1 MKHPLLVATTLLCLL
16 AVPAGA
22 ARFEADASF
31 TLPAEET
38 EVNDIYFCGSALRID
53 GSVEGSVLA
62 GCQTATIAGPV
73 AHNIYLGC
81 QTADLSAP
89 VGGDILAG
97 CMNLTISD
105 SVAGT
110 VRVGASSVSI
120 SGRVA
125 RDLLAGCG
133 TLTIERD
140 GVVVGDVVT
149 GTGTLNIAGT
159 VHGDVRVA
167 GGNVVVSGTVDGDL
181 VAEVDEQIV
190 LTEDARIFG
199 SLRYTAKKELD
210 LGNPDAVFGDVEF
223 TQRTHDEIEEIKSFR
238 PRPGR
243 LFAGFIL
250 PFALLSVLGA
260 LAVGFLLIAIWKH
273 ALLRALEGCTARFG
287 RTVGFGAILLL
298 ATPTAATVA
307 LFTIVGIPSAL
318 ITGVVYLLFL
328 YLSKIL
334 AGMFLGRWLFRL
346 FGGRSASIWLFAP
359 VGIILVYAF
368 CAIPVIGWLV
378 WLFTALIGFGILAEL
393 VAHSRRT

>member
-1 MKHPLLVATTLLCLL
+1 MKHHLLTATILLCLL
-16 AVPAGA
+16 ALPAGA
-22 ARFEADASF
+22 ARFEADAGF
-31 TLPAEET
+31 TLPAGEIET
-38 EVNDIYFCGSALRID
+38 GDIYFGGSALRID

-62 GCQTATIAGPV
+62 GCHTATFTGPV
-73 AHNIYLGC
+73 ARNIFLGC

-89 VGGDILAG
+89 VGGDVLAG
-97 CMNLTISD
+97 CMNLAIND

-110 VRVGASSVSI
+110 VRAGASSVSI
-120 SGRVA
+120 SGRVGG
-125 RDLLAGCG
+125 DVLAGCG
-133 TLTIERD
+133 TLTIEHD
-140 GVVVGDVVT
+140 GVVAGDIVA
-149 GTGTLNIAGT
+149 GAGTLNIAGT
-159 VHGDVRVA
+159 VRGDVRVT
-167 GGNVVVSGTVDGDL
+167 GGKVVVSGTVDGDL
-181 VAEVDEQIV
+181 IAEVEEQII

-199 SLRYTAKKELD
+199 GLRYTAKQELD

-223 TQRTHDEIEEIKSFR
+223 TRRVHDEIKEIKSFR

-273 ALLRALEGCTARFG
+273 TLLRTVDACLGRFG

-298 ATPTAATVA
+298 AGPTAATIA
-307 LFTIVGIPSAL
+307 LFTIIGIPSAL
-318 ITGVVYLLFL
+318 ITGFVYLLFL
-328 YLSKIL
+328 YLGKIL

-368 CAIPVIGWLV
+368 CAIPVIGWLI

-393 VAHSRRT
+393 IAHSRRT